1 MATRGWETITRDQIA
16 GAAAPDQPRKY
27 RNVKVEIDGRI
38 FDSRAEGDVYLKLRD
53 RQAHGEIYRLQPQ
66 VAFPLFTAVQLHD
79 ERRKGVSR
87 AGRLNAGWMRV
98 QVCEYIADFVFF
110 EAGKRHV
117 VDVKRPATQTAV
129 YKLKRKWLQLQDNVV
144 IEEVAG

>member
-1 MATRGWETITRDQIA
+1 VATRGWETITRDQIA
-16 GAAAPDQPRKY
+16 GAAAPDKPRKY

-53 RQAHGEIYRLQPQ
+53 REAHGEIYRLDRQ
-66 VAFPLFTAVQLHD
+66 VAFPLFTAILIGD
-79 ERRKGVSR
+79 
-87 AGRLNAGWMRV
+87 LWMRV

-110 EAGKRHV
+110 EAGQRHV
-117 VDVKRPATQTAV
+117 VDVKRPATQTGV